1 MARPQPAKTL
11 QDDLSALAVLPVLLA
26 AIVVLSIRLAV
37 LLLMDS
43 IVHLWE
49 LIIPAS
55 QRRIRRQ

>member
-55 QRRIRRQ
+55 DE